1 MNVLTILGT
10 RPEIIRLSR
19 IIATLDER
27 CHHTVLFTG
36 QNLAANLAD
45 VFFHELGVRPPDDT
59 LAIGQY
65 PFAEQVGVLFSG
77 VARVMAR
84 VRPDRVVI
92 LGDTNSG
99 LAALLA
105 ARMGVPVYHL
115 EAGNRCGDPRS
126 PEEVNRRVIDHC
138 SSVLMPYTR
147 HSRDRLLR
155 EGIPSDRVHVV
166 GNPIF
171 EVLQLFEPQIAASGM
186 LAHLGLEAGGYFLM
200 TAHRAETVDVPER
213 LRTVLD
219 TASAVAA
226 TYGLPVVFP
235 VHPRTRDRM
244 QAILGDVV
252 PPGLRL
258 VDALG
263 FFDFVALERHAR
275 ACLSDSGTVQ
285 EECAI
290 LGVPNVV
297 IRDATERP
305 ETVETGA
312 SIVTGLAREP
322 VLRALET
329 LLARTAT
336 PAPPADYVLPDVA
349 DRVTRLVLAS

>member
-1 MNVLTILGT
+1 
-10 RPEIIRLSR
+10 
-19 IIATLDER
+19 
-27 CHHTVLFTG
+27 
-36 QNLAANLAD
+36 
-45 VFFHELGVRPPDDT
+45 
-59 LAIGQY
+59 
-65 PFAEQVGVLFSG
+65 
-77 VARVMAR
+77 
-84 VRPDRVVI
+84 
-92 LGDTNSG
+92 
-99 LAALLA
+99 
-105 ARMGVPVYHL
+105 
-115 EAGNRCGDPRS
+115 
-126 PEEVNRRVIDHC
+126 
-138 SSVLMPYTR
+138 
-147 HSRDRLLR
+147 
-155 EGIPSDRVHVV
+155 
-166 GNPIF
+166 
-171 EVLQLFEPQIAASGM
+171 M

-258 VDALG
+258 VEALG

-312 SIVTGLAREP
+312 SIVTGLSREP

-329 LLARTAT
+329 LLARTVT
-336 PAPPADYVLPDVA
+336 PAPPADYVLPGVA
-349 DRVTRLVLAS
+349 DRIARLVLAA